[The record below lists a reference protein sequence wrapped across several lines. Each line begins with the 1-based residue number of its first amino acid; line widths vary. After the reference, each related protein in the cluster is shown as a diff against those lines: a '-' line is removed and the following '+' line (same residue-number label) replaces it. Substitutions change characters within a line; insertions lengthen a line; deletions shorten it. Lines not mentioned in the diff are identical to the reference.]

1 MVRDGNVLNIPH
13 SVDDVHW
20 LYDIYGPQVEGLQG
34 RTTHNHAT
42 RKSTADP
49 SARIERTN
57 QELTMDVMHIKG
69 VKFLVSISS
78 PLELLMICHVKAL
91 DKESIGVGVQSHILL
106 LRSRGFIPW
115 RIFVDTHKTL
125 ASLIGM

>member
-1 MVRDGNVLNIPH
+1 MYLTSLTVWMMYIGSMTYMDLRPSI
-13 SVDDVHW
+13 
-20 LYDIYGPQVEGLQG
+20 EGLQG

-57 QELTMDVMHIKG
+57 QELTMDVVHIKG

-115 RIFVDTHKTL
+115 
-125 ASLIGM
+125 